1 MVDAYGIMQFVNA
14 ITEFVKGACAPSI
27 SPVWQREQHFNAR
40 SPLRITC
47 THNEYEQI
55 PQNKSSSD
63 NVDSGKMIRTTIFF
77 SPQDIQALRNHMSS
91 LGNFG
96 RCSRFDLIA
105 AYLWKCRTIAL
116 NPADPNE
123 VVRLSAVTNARGKPG
138 LNIPTGYY
146 GNGFTSPVALSVA
159 RIMCTS
165 PLSYAIQLIQNAN
178 AQQSEEYIKSVADLL
193 VLNHSVGNQEEA
205 DLKMP

>member
-1 MVDAYGIMQFVNA
+1 MQVTRFICGGFALGIRFNHTMVDSYGIMQFVNA

-40 SPLRITC
+40 SPPRITC

-146 GNGFTSPVALSVA
+146 GNGFTSPVALSTA

-165 PLSYAIQLIQNAN
+165 PLS
-178 AQQSEEYIKSVADLL
+178 
-193 VLNHSVGNQEEA
+193 
-205 DLKMP
+205 